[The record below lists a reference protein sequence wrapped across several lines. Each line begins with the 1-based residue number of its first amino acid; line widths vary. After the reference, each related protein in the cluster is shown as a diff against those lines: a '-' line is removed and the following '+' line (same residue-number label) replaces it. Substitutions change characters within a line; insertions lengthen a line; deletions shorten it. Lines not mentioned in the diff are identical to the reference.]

1 MSIKMRFIYDF
12 QHSFLQFYQTN
23 KVSFIGGSSNY
34 SKRSKDK
41 QVNST
46 IHVKSMKINKN
57 SICVSVQLIR
67 HFVSH
72 MRDLGLPG

>member
-1 MSIKMRFIYDF
+1 MSIKMRFIYDSH
-12 QHSFLQFYQTN
+12 HSFLQFYQTN
-23 KVSFIGGSSNY
+23 KVSFIGGRPKLYY

-57 SICVSVQLIR
+57 LICVSFQLI
-67 HFVSH
+67 ST
-72 MRDLGLPG
+72 LC